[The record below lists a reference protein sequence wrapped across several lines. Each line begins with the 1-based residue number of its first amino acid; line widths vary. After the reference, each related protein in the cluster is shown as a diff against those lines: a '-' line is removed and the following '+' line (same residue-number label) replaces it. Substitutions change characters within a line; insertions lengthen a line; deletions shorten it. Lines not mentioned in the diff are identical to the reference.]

1 MYSDNFSSSNK
12 EVSKAPTLESLVEGS
27 KVSIK
32 EKITVRTMLIITVA
46 FLTGFGLLAIY
57 ASSSIPIY
65 HNTGDALYYF
75 RKQLVVAVVGF
86 LGIFIMG
93 HIPFKWIERSSVFLV
108 VLSIILLCLVH
119 VPFLEGRAGGASR
132 WILIKGI
139 SFQPAELA
147 KLALV
152 LFLAKN
158 LSRPRCDIADFK
170 TGILPNFI
178 VFFIFAFLL
187 MIQPDLGTTVLLFV
201 VSFLMLFVAGLP
213 YRYICMISLASLIG
227 LVGAIIAAPYRVARI
242 LTFLNPWKEI
252 KTGGF
257 QIIQSYL
264 GFQNGG
270 LLGLGLGE
278 SRQKLFFLPDAHTDF
293 ILSVIGEE
301 LGLFGVILVCCL
313 FAFLVYICF
322 KIVKLQTNEFRKFL
336 AFGISTVI
344 SFQAI
349 LNIGVTMGVL
359 PTKGIALPFLSNGAS
374 SLIVFLIGIGIL
386 ARLSQE
392 EKLKKV

>member
-1 MYSDNFSSSNK
+1 MDY
-12 EVSKAPTLESLVEGS
+12 
-27 KVSIK
+27 K
-32 EKITVRTMLIITVA
+32 EKSFLPQKNLSSIEERISVRTMLLVVVA
-46 FLTGFGLLAIY
+46 ILTGLGLLAIY

-65 HNTGDALYYF
+65 HETGDSLHYF
-75 RKQLVVAVVGF
+75 RKQILVAIVGF
-86 LGIFIMG
+86 LTIFIMG
-93 HIPFKWIERSSVFLV
+93 HIPFKWIEHSGLYLV
-108 VLSIILLCLVH
+108 LLSIVLLCLVH

-132 WILIKGI
+132 WILIHGI

-152 LFLAKN
+152 MFLAKN
-158 LSRPRCDIADFK
+158 LSRPQCDIASFK

-187 MIQPDLGTTVLLFV
+187 MIQPDLGTTVLLFM

-213 YRYICMISLASLIG
+213 SRFICMISTGAMFGLIG
-227 LVGAIIAAPYRVARI
+227 AILMAPYRIARV

-252 KTGGF
+252 RTGGF

-264 GFQNGG
+264 GFQNGS
-270 LLGLGLGE
+270 LWGLGLGE

-293 ILSVIGEE
+293 ILSVVGEE
-301 LGLFGVILVCCL
+301 LGLFGVILICFL
-313 FAFLVYICF
+313 FAFLVLLCVRI
-322 KIVKLQTNEFRKFL
+322 IKLQTSEYRRFL
-336 AFGISTVI
+336 AFGVGSVI

-359 PTKGIALPFLSNGAS
+359 PTKGISLPFLSNGAS

-386 ARLSQE
+386 ARLSQIE
-392 EKLKKV
+392 VKKVG